1 MRKLITTILLAALC
15 FTAFAQTSNDGTLK
29 FLGIPIDG
37 PKEQLLEKIKAK
49 GFRSVPY
56 RECLK
61 GQFNGQDVEVY
72 VVDNHGTAYR
82 VFVAF
87 PETSIYRIRS
97 EYNHLL
103 NQFLRNDKYVPI
115 KECEELSESEDIS
128 YEMTVHKK
136 QYGAAFA
143 YISPDV
149 FTKEQIEKI
158 HELFD
163 KAKTMSDEEMKDYG
177 ESLALAF
184 ASDSEASSPEDAL
197 AVLNKFMSI
206 LTGNVWFTIIQD
218 TGDYQIGLYYDNL
231 KNAPNGEDL

>member
-37 PKEQLLEKIKAK
+37 PKEHLLERIKAK

-87 PETSIYRIRS
+87 PETSNYRIRS

-115 KECEELSESEDIS
+115 KDYEELPESEDIS

-136 QYGAAFA
+136 QYSASFA

-149 FTKEQIEKI
+149 FTKEQTEII
-158 HELFD
+158 HELFE
-163 KAKTMSDEEMKDYG
+163 KAKTMSEEEMKNYG

-184 ASDSEASSPEDAL
+184 ASDTEVPKSEDTL
-197 AVLNKFMSI
+197 AVLNKFLTI
-206 LTGNVWFTIIQD
+206 LNGDVWFTIIQD
-218 TGDYQIGLYYDNL
+218 AGDYQIGLYYDNL